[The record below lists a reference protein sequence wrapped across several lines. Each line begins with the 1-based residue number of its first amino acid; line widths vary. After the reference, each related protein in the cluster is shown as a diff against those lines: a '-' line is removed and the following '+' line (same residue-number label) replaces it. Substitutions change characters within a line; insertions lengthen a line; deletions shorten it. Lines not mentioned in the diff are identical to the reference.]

1 MAMIFLSGLAM
12 ASYFLA
18 LCYMLMTFMGI
29 SKICSRKSL
38 SFSRTT
44 QLLMVSVSLGC
55 LFRAATF
62 STLCFLDFQHPESGI
77 APLSSTLQLPDATAP
92 EESDLSFYNK
102 VVAVL
107 FNLPDY
113 LFVSSYLLVVLLWAE
128 TYQSSRRHW
137 FSADQFHR
145 RWMIFYLIFNGLLYM
160 TQVIL
165 YALLFLR
172 TDPSAIAGIYENEE
186 GTKLARVPSLI
197 FCASSSSSSIVV
209 VDVAIDCVAAADL
222 CLPLI
227 IFTTWL
233 YLTLTLS
240 GFPYKSQHAQKK
252 LAKVGRL
259 AMAWSL
265 GRILYSVMML
275 LAFTRGWFNVGKNN
289 MTTQSMLLVA
299 LFIAA
304 EILPIYILIDA
315 DLLSLLSMDAYD
327 QLVEK

>member
-1 MAMIFLSGLAM
+1 MALIFLSGLAM

-29 SKICSRKSL
+29 SKLCSTKTR

-55 LFRAATF
+55 LFRASTF
-62 STLCFLDFQHPESGI
+62 STLCFLDFQHIESGI
-77 APLSSTLQLPDATAP
+77 SPLSSSLRVPVVTPP
-92 EESDLSFYNK
+92 EETDLSFYNK

-137 FSADQFHR
+137 FSAEQFHR
-145 RWMIFYLIFNGLLYM
+145 RWMIFYLIFNALLYM

-172 TDPSAIAGIYENEE
+172 ADPTAIDGIYENAE
-186 GTKLARVPSLI
+186 GTQLAIIPTLI
-197 FCASSSSSSIVV
+197 F
-209 VDVAIDCVAAADL
+209 DCVAAADL
-222 CLPLI
+222 FLPLI
-227 IFTTWL
+227 IFGTWI

-240 GFPYKSQHAQKK
+240 GFPYKSQHAQAK
-252 LAKVGRL
+252 LSKVGRL

-275 LAFTRGWFNVGKNN
+275 LTFTRGWFNVGKNN

-299 LFIAA
+299 LFVAA

-315 DLLSLLSMDAYD
+315 DLLSLLSMDAYE
-327 QLVEK
+327 QLVEA

>member
-12 ASYFLA
+12 SSYFLA

-29 SKICSRKSL
+29 SKLCSNKNL
-38 SFSRTT
+38 SYSRTT

-62 STLCFLDFQHPESGI
+62 STLCFLDFQHTESGLS
-77 APLSSTLQLPDATAP
+77 PLSSPLRVPEGPAP

-137 FSADQFHR
+137 FSAEQFHR
-145 RWMIFYLIFNGLLYM
+145 RWMIFYLIFNGMLYL
-160 TQVIL
+160 TQVVL

-172 TDPSAIAGIYENEE
+172 ADPSAIAGIYENDE
-186 GTKLARVPSLI
+186 GTQLALVPTLI
-197 FCASSSSSSIVV
+197 F
-209 VDVAIDCVAAADL
+209 DCVAAADL

-227 IFTTWL
+227 ILTTWI

-240 GFPYKSQHAQKK
+240 GFPYKSHHAQAK
-252 LAKVGRL
+252 LAKIGRL
-259 AMAWSL
+259 AMAWSV

-275 LAFTRGWFNVGKNN
+275 LTFTRGWFNVGKNN
-289 MTTQSMLLVA
+289 ATTQSMLLVA
-299 LFIAA
+299 LFVAA

-315 DLLSLLSMDAYD
+315 DLLRLLSMDAAYE
-327 QLVEK
+327 QIMEP

>member
-12 ASYFLA
+12 SSYFLA

-29 SKICSRKSL
+29 SKLCSNKNL
-38 SFSRTT
+38 SYSRTT

-62 STLCFLDFQHPESGI
+62 STLCFLDFQHTESGLS
-77 APLSSTLQLPDATAP
+77 PLSSPVHVPEVTAP

-137 FSADQFHR
+137 FSAEQFHR
-145 RWMIFYLIFNGLLYM
+145 RWMIFYLIFNGLLYL
-160 TQVIL
+160 TQVVL

-172 TDPSAIAGIYENEE
+172 ADPSAIAGIYENEE
-186 GTKLARVPSLI
+186 GTQLAL
-197 FCASSSSSSIVV
+197 
-209 VDVAIDCVAAADL
+209 
-222 CLPLI
+222 
-227 IFTTWL
+227 
-233 YLTLTLS
+233 
-240 GFPYKSQHAQKK
+240 
-252 LAKVGRL
+252 
-259 AMAWSL
+259 
-265 GRILYSVMML
+265 
-275 LAFTRGWFNVGKNN
+275 GWFNVGKNN
-289 MTTQSMLLVA
+289 ATTQSMLLVA
-299 LFIAA
+299 LFMAA

-315 DLLSLLSMDAYD
+315 DLLRLLSMDAAYE
-327 QLVEK
+327 QILEP